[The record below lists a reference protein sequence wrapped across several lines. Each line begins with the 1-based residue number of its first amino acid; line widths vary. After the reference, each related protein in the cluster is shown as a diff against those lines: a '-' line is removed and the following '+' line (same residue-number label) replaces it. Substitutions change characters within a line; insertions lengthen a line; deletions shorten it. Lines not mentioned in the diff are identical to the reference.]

1 MGDWSGADLQS
12 AAQENCLEPNG
23 LMTFARAIFVFLAV
37 LMMACAH
44 ATPALPLQDGERLT
58 FRVSWAIV
66 PGAGEIKISARQDA
80 AKNQMIVTT
89 NTRTRGLAWALLKFN
104 AEANSV
110 FDLKTGKLLSLHETS
125 MTKGKNAE
133 HTVTFD
139 YDARM
144 AAYKTVVATEAPRQ
158 LPIPAGDPTDLMMGL
173 LQTRSW
179 DLKPGQKRDA
189 LVLFDDDFYEL
200 TIHMARYEDVQ
211 TSMGKFRTIVL
222 EPRMDKTPPK
232 GMFKRGSSVRVWIA
246 QDSHRL
252 PVKFEVEFKIGTGTA
267 LLESYEPPAGPK
279 VPANAAASQA
289 RDGKDSR
296 S

>member
-1 MGDWSGADLQS
+1 MRRWIPGVLLVVTS
-12 AAQENCLEPNG
+12 
-23 LMTFARAIFVFLAV
+23 FATLGWGNPV
-37 LMMACAH
+37 
-44 ATPALPLQDGERLT
+44 LPLQHGEKLT

-66 PGAGEIKISARQDA
+66 PGAGEIKISAQQDS
-80 AKNQMIVTT
+80 AKNQLIVTT
-89 NTRTRGLAWALLKFN
+89 NTQTRGLARRFLKFD

-110 FDLKTGKLLSLHETS
+110 FDLATGKLLSLHETS
-125 MTKGKNAE
+125 TTKGKSAE

-139 YDARM
+139 YDSRI
-144 AAYKTVVATEAPRQ
+144 ATYTAKGANEKPRP
-158 LPIPAGDPTDLMMGL
+158 LVIPAGDPTDLMIGL
-173 LQTRSW
+173 LQTRTW
-179 DLKPGQKRDA
+179 NLKPGQKRDA

-211 TSMGKFRTIVL
+211 TSIGKFRTIVL

-246 QDSHRL
+246 QNNHRL

-267 LLESYEPPAGPK
+267 TLEAYEPPPAPK
-279 VPANAAASQA
+279 VPADAAASQV
-289 RDGKDSR
+289 RNEQDSR

>member
-1 MGDWSGADLQS
+1 MILRPLILLLLAAGLVPGLGGA
-12 AAQENCLEPNG
+12 P
-23 LMTFARAIFVFLAV
+23 V
-37 LMMACAH
+37 
-44 ATPALPLQDGERLT
+44 LPLQHGEKLT

-66 PGAGEIKISARQDA
+66 PGAGEIKISARQDSA
-80 AKNQMIVTT
+80 ANQLIVTT
-89 NTRTRGLAWALLKFN
+89 NTQTRGLARMLLPFV
-104 AEANSV
+104 AEANSI
-110 FDLKTGKLLSLHETS
+110 FDLETGRLLSLHESST
-125 MTKGKNAE
+125 TKGKRAE

-139 YDARM
+139 YHSR
-144 AAYKTVVATEAPRQ
+144 VATYAKAGPAENPRP
-158 LPIPAGDPTDLMMGL
+158 LVIPAGDPTDLMIGL
-173 LQTRSW
+173 LQTRTW

-211 TSMGKFRTIVL
+211 TSIGKFKTIVL

-267 LLESYEPPAGPK
+267 TLEAYEGPTAAK
-279 VPANAAASQA
+279 ASTDAAAVQA

-296 S
+296 F

>member
-1 MGDWSGADLQS
+1 MIFRTLILLLVS
-12 AAQENCLEPNG
+12 AG
-23 LMTFARAIFVFLAV
+23 LAAV
-37 LMMACAH
+37 AEGS
-44 ATPALPLQDGERLT
+44 PVLPLQHGEKLT

-80 AKNQMIVTT
+80 AANQLIVTT
-89 NTRTRGLAWALLKFN
+89 NTQTRGLARMLLPFV
-104 AEANSV
+104 AEANSI
-110 FDLKTGKLLSLHETS
+110 FDLETGRLLSLQETS
-125 MTKGKNAE
+125 TTKGKRAE
-133 HTVTFD
+133 HTVKFD
-139 YDARM
+139 YHSR
-144 AAYKTVVATEAPRQ
+144 VATYVKAGPESPRP
-158 LPIPAGDPTDLMMGL
+158 LVIPAGDPTDLMIGL
-173 LQTRSW
+173 LQTRTW

-211 TSMGKFRTIVL
+211 TPIGKFKTIVL

-232 GMFKRGSSVRVWIA
+232 GMYKRGSSVRVWIA

-267 LLESYEPPAGPK
+267 TLEAYEGPTSVK
-279 VPANAAASQA
+279 GSTDAAAVQA